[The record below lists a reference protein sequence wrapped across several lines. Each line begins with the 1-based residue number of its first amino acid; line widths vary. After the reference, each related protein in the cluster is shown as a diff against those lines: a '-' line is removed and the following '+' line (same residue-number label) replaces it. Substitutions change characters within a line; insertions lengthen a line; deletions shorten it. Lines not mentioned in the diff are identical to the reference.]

1 MGVCTNREYD
11 YIGKTGAGT
20 MSDEVFLKLEGIKK
34 SFGGVHALKGVDL
47 EIKKGEIHCLAG
59 ENGCGKST
67 LIKAISGVHNADEGT
82 IWIDGEKVEN
92 MKPMDAINRGIQVIY
107 QDFAVFP
114 NLTVAENIALNG
126 ELKNKTKVVNWKEI
140 RETAK
145 KAMAQVGADIDLDV
159 KLERLSVAN
168 KQMVAICRAI
178 INDAKLLIL
187 DEPTTALTAREVEK
201 LWDIVRSLKDKGIA
215 VMIVNHK
222 LDEIYRIADRLT
234 ILRNGAYVSSGPISE
249 YDQARFTRD
258 MTGHDVTDE
267 KYTPEPSDEEILRVE
282 HLSRKG
288 SFEDVSFTL
297 NKGDVL
303 GLTGLLGSGRGEI
316 GEALFGIAPAESGTI
331 VLNGKEIHV
340 KSVADAIANEIGYVP
355 EDRLTQGLFMDRS
368 IQDNTIAS
376 SIRSYMKGGKLDE
389 QGMEAATNRWI
400 QDIGIVAPSP
410 KPAVR
415 TLSGG
420 NAQKVVIAK
429 WLNTSPKLFILDG
442 PTVGVDIG
450 AKAEIHA
457 ILHDL
462 AQQGIGIIVISDDLP
477 ELVQNCNKIV
487 VMRDGKVVASI
498 DNSID
503 EISLS
508 NILVGADE
516 GGEAE

>member
-1 MGVCTNREYD
+1 
-11 YIGKTGAGT
+11 
-20 MSDEVFLKLEGIKK
+20 
-34 SFGGVHALKGVDL
+34 
-47 EIKKGEIHCLAG
+47 
-59 ENGCGKST
+59 
-67 LIKAISGVHNADEGT
+67 
-82 IWIDGEKVEN
+82 
-92 MKPMDAINRGIQVIY
+92 
-107 QDFAVFP
+107 
-114 NLTVAENIALNG
+114 
-126 ELKNKTKVVNWKEI
+126 
-140 RETAK
+140 
-145 KAMAQVGADIDLDV
+145 
-159 KLERLSVAN
+159 
-168 KQMVAICRAI
+168 
-178 INDAKLLIL
+178 
-187 DEPTTALTAREVEK
+187 
-201 LWDIVRSLKDKGIA
+201 
-215 VMIVNHK
+215 
-222 LDEIYRIADRLT
+222 
-234 ILRNGAYVSSGPISE
+234 
-249 YDQARFTRD
+249 
-258 MTGHDVTDE
+258 
-267 KYTPEPSDEEILRVE
+267 
-282 HLSRKG
+282 
-288 SFEDVSFTL
+288 
-297 NKGDVL
+297 
-303 GLTGLLGSGRGEI
+303 
-316 GEALFGIAPAESGTI
+316 
-331 VLNGKEIHV
+331 
-340 KSVADAIANEIGYVP
+340 
-355 EDRLTQGLFMDRS
+355 
-368 IQDNTIAS
+368 
-376 SIRSYMKGGKLDE
+376 MKGGKLDE

>member
-1 MGVCTNREYD
+1 M
-11 YIGKTGAGT
+11 A
-20 MSDEVFLKLEGIKK
+20 DEVFLKLEGIKK

-47 EIKKGEIHCLAG
+47 EIRKGEIHCLAG

-67 LIKAISGVHNADEGT
+67 LIKAISGVHNADEGS
-82 IWIDGEKVEN
+82 IWIDGEKVEK

-126 ELKNKTKVVNWKEI
+126 ELKNKIKFVNWKQI
-140 RETAK
+140 HETARL
-145 KAMAQVGADIDLDV
+145 AMEQVGAHIDPDV

-187 DEPTTALTAREVEK
+187 DEPTTALTAREVDK
-201 LWDIVRSLKDKGIA
+201 LWDIVRKLKEKGIA

-249 YDQARFTRD
+249 YDQARFTCD
-258 MTGHDVTDE
+258 MTGHDVSDE
-267 KYTPEPSDEEILRVE
+267 KYHPAENAEEILRVE
-282 HLSRKG
+282 HLTRKG
-288 SFEDVSFTL
+288 AFEDVSFTL
-297 NKGDVL
+297 NRGDVL

-316 GEALFGIAPAESGTI
+316 GQALFGLTPAESGRI
-331 VLNGKEIHV
+331 VLNGKEITI
-340 KSVADAIANEIGYVP
+340 KSVNDAMANDIGYVP

-368 IQDNTIAS
+368 IQDNTVAS
-376 SIRSYMKGGKLDE
+376 SIRKYMKGGKLDE
-389 QGMEAATNRWI
+389 QAMETVTRRWI
-400 QDIGIVAPSP
+400 DEINIVAPSP

-429 WLNTSPKLFILDG
+429 WLNTDPKLFILDG

-457 ILHDL
+457 ILRDL
-462 AQQGIGIIVISDDLP
+462 AQKGIGIIVISDDLP
-477 ELVQNCNKIV
+477 ELVQNCNKII
-487 VMRDGKVVASI
+487 VMRDGKVEAAV

-503 EISLS
+503 ELSLS
-508 NILVGADE
+508 NLLIGASDAAKSAAQTTE
-516 GGEAE
+516 QEVEEK